1 MAGSPAGDGAQPL
14 DGAVV
19 SGPLYLGLAGS
30 PPAPV
35 EPCARSTWTP
45 GCPATTSRSPFLVGP
60 VDASALGPGEHGS
73 QVIVYFT
80 DGRLLTVNATFRVP

>member
-19 SGPLYLGLAGS
+19 SGSLYLGLAGS

-35 EPCARSTWTP
+35 SHVLVYVDAGLSGYDEQA
-45 GCPATTSRSPFLVGP
+45 PFLVGP

-80 DGRLLTVNATFRVP
+80 DGRLLTVNATFLVP